1 MKKIASA
8 ISTVILIILIAA
20 ALFVTV
26 PKLFGIEMY
35 TVLSG
40 SMEPVL
46 SVGDLIYVVPVDPKE
61 IKEGDIITFVLNE
74 DLVVATH
81 RVAAIDM
88 AKERFTTKGD
98 ANEHEDAGTVLFGN
112 VVGVEKF
119 SLPKIGYLF
128 SAINTTA
135 GRIISITIIIMLA
148 IVSFALSDDKKK
160 PNTKEQHDMDTEAD
174 DSTAPDKE

>member
-46 SVGDLIYVVPVDPKE
+46 FVGDLIYVVPTDPKE
-61 IKEGDIITFVLNE
+61 IKQGDIITFVLNE

-81 RVAAIDM
+81 RVAAVDS

-98 ANEHEDAGTVLFGN
+98 ANEQEDAGTVLFGN
-112 VVGVEKF
+112 VIGVEKF
-119 SLPKIGYLF
+119 SLPKVGYLF

-135 GRIISITIIIMLA
+135 GRIIAITIIIMLA

-160 PNTKEQHDMDTEAD
+160 PKSKDLQDTDTDAD
-174 DSTAPDKE
+174 DSSALEKK